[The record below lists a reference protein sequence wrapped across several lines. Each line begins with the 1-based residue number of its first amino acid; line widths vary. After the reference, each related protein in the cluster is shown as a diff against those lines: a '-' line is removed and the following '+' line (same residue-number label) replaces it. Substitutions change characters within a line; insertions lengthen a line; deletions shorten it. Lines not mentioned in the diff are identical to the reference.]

1 MTTNK
6 TLARRPVVLLPPDM
20 RTDETKRG
28 PLATFVVQRP
38 YTDAILEA
46 GGLPLVPP
54 ALDDEKSADDAAMLD
69 QLIDMADAL
78 VLPGGAF
85 DIPPS
90 MYGEETLPACGALK
104 PERTALER
112 SLLVR
117 AEAKGIPILGVC
129 GGMQLMNVVRG
140 GSLYQDLATQ
150 RPSADGKDVH
160 QQPGPKHEAA
170 HHIGV
175 HAGSQLAKIVG
186 GDVVDAL
193 GVNSTHHQA
202 VKTLGRGLVATAHAT
217 DGIVEAF
224 EDPSR
229 PFYVGVQWHPES
241 MREHPHRA
249 IYRGL
254 IEAARVRIK
263 NAGG

>member
-1 MTTNK
+1 VTK
-6 TLARRPVVLLPPDM
+6 RPVVLLPPDL
-20 RTDETKRG
+20 RTDETRRG
-28 PLATFVVQRP
+28 PLATLVVQRP
-38 YTDAILEA
+38 YSDAILEA

-54 ALDDEKSADDAAMLD
+54 ALDDEKGDDDAHMLD

-117 AEAKGIPILGVC
+117 AERRGLPVLGVC

-150 RPSADGKDVH
+150 RPQSLGPDGKDVH
-160 QQPGPKHEAA
+160 QQAGPKHEAA
-170 HHIGV
+170 HQI
-175 HAGSQLAKIVG
+175 AISEATQLARIVG
-186 GDVVDAL
+186 TTSLAAL

-202 VKTLGRGLVATAHAT
+202 VKTLGRDLVATGVAT
-217 DGIVEAF
+217 DGLVEAF
-224 EDPSR
+224 EDPSL

-241 MREHPHRA
+241 MREAPHRA

-254 IEAARVRIK
+254 IEAARARIRT
-263 NAGG
+263 AG